1 VGGAQSGPEPRPG
14 QDDQTKQGVLS
25 VRVSFRYAAAAACIS
40 VLSAL
45 SGVGQAQGPQGGPA
59 RPGVPVAAQPQ
70 ANYTPPSGTNVA
82 VIDIAF
88 VFKNH
93 DRFNAAMADIKK
105 DIDQFEAYVKGEQQK
120 LKTRA
125 EELQQYTPGS
135 NDFRTK
141 EAELARINSELQII
155 IGQKRREFL
164 EQEARVYYRI
174 YQEIEQSVTTF
185 ATRAKIGLVLRFS
198 RDEMK
203 ENDRPSVLQGVNRA
217 VVYHQGLEITIP
229 ILEDLN
235 RRSFNPNAVPA
246 GTGGASPPAAA
257 VGGGAAGTLA
267 RPQIPGPAKN
277 R

>member
-1 VGGAQSGPEPRPG
+1 MR
-14 QDDQTKQGVLS
+14 L
-25 VRVSFRYAAAAACIS
+25 SFRYAAAAACIS

-45 SGVGQAQGPQGGPA
+45 SGVSQAQGPQPGLQPGAA
-59 RPGVPVAAQPQ
+59 RPAAPAVAQP
-70 ANYTPPSGTNVA
+70 ASYTPPSGTNVA

-120 LKTRA
+120 LKAKA
-125 EELQQYTPGS
+125 EELQQFTPGS
-135 NDFRTK
+135 NEFRTK
-141 EAELARINSELQII
+141 EADLARVNSELQIL

-164 EQEARVYYRI
+164 EQEARVYFRI

-185 ATRAKIGLVLRFS
+185 AQRAKIGLVLRFS

-203 ENDRPSVLQGVNRA
+203 ESDRASVLQGVNRA

-235 RRSFNPNAVPA
+235 RRPFNPNAAPPSPT
-246 GTGGASPPAAA
+246 GTPAAA
-257 VGGGAAGTLA
+257 AANGGGPAGRVA
-267 RPQIPGPAKN
+267 QPQIPGARKN
-277 R
+277 Y